1 MTPSRALCLLLLP
14 AALTLWGCP
23 KAYIGSDGTPYPS
36 RREAPRPG
44 ETAEPVADRT
54 GTDVPPESP
63 LSGTETGTE
72 IETDEMEPT
81 EPAPPRIGESQ
92 LTPRPTTAEPGTQ
105 PQPRAG
111 EIRSPVIARLA
122 DQARQRM
129 DADDPDGAAATI
141 ERALRIDPQ
150 NPRLWHLLA
159 QIQMNRG
166 QLAQA
171 EQLARKSNVL
181 ARNRPALQAANWRLI
196 SEVARRRGDDAGA
209 DAAAARAEALEGTE

>member
-23 KAYIGSDGTPYPS
+23 KVYIGSDGTPYSS

-44 ETAEPVADRT
+44 EADGPLSGRIEADRPLE
-54 GTDVPPESP
+54 PP
-63 LSGTETGTE
+63 LGGTETGTE
-72 IETDEMEPT
+72 IETDEMEPM
-81 EPAPPRIGESQ
+81 EPAPPRIGESR
-92 LTPRPTTAEPGTQ
+92 LTPRPDPAEPGTQ

-122 DQARQRM
+122 DRASQQM

-159 QIQMNRG
+159 RIQMDRG

-181 ARNRPALQAANWRLI
+181 ARNRPDLQAANWRLI
-196 SEVARRRGDDAGA
+196 SEVARRRGDDDGA
-209 DAAAARAEALEGTE
+209 EAAAARAESLEGAQ